1 MKRRIL
7 ADLSDVRI
15 LAEWGISVSCPLLRV
30 NPHDNPGVYPEP
42 QVTEQED
49 SWNIRIF
56 SVAELMKAHLSFWS
70 CPLP

>member
-15 LAEWGISVSCPLLRV
+15 HAEWGISVSCPLLRV

-42 QVTEQED
+42 QVTE
-49 SWNIRIF
+49 
-56 SVAELMKAHLSFWS
+56 
-70 CPLP
+70 